1 VPRRIG
7 WWSVVGSEEREFG
20 HDVTREYGISVLLLV
35 ACVVRE
41 DAWLDLSAT
50 PSLEFSV
57 KGKKCNGIFFF
68 SAITVNALF
77 LSEIIPRPLVIC
89 SVFEG

>member
-20 HDVTREYGISVLLLV
+20 HDVTREYSISVLLLV

-41 DAWLDLSAT
+41 DARVRPLGDPYPGWNFQ
-50 PSLEFSV
+50 LEE
-57 KGKKCNGIFFF
+57 KRNGIFFF
-68 SAITVNALF
+68 SAIIFYAF
-77 LSEIIPRPLVIC
+77 FAFILS
-89 SVFEG
+89 